1 MARHGLGNT
10 QGDGQDDNHDDK
22 LMTDM
27 GKVAYGG
34 WLVGIISIPATV
46 HALPLINLI
55 KGAAGGEM
63 DFLHLLPIPKGF
75 G

>member
-1 MARHGLGNT
+1 MAGHGLGKA
-10 QGDGQDDNHDDK
+10 DGRDYNHYDE
-22 LMTDM
+22 LITDM
-27 GKVAYGG
+27 GKVAHGG

-63 DFLHLLPIPKGF
+63 DFLHFLPIPKGF